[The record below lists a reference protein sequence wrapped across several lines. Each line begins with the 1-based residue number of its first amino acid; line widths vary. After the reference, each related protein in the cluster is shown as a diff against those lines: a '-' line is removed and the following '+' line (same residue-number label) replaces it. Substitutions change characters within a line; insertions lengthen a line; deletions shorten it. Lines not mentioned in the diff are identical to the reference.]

1 MELSWFSMGIA
12 GLEAAILIGLL
23 AVLLS
28 RKEHYR
34 YVRGGLIQGFLVVIF
49 LRLWLPWTFWDGREF
64 FSPACQS
71 LVGWIWLAGMMV
83 QGVRYAIVSIQQRAW
98 LRHLRTLYPLQ
109 RIAGCPYP
117 VRMGER
123 LEEPGVMGWEKTI
136 YLPDLHWEPMELRC
150 VLLHESA
157 HLDHRDLWWLRFGNG
172 LRIVYWWCPWMGRLG
187 AQLEFFL
194 ETRVDQ
200 KVASSLAPD
209 EYLIY
214 AQVLL
219 GMEKKLRKS
228 SARGKAQ
235 QMSSYLWGLRM
246 EQRLKRVLTA
256 GSLALV
262 LTLAFGFQGLE
273 SPAFDAYW
281 VARADG
287 TMWLIEN
294 GKVKERK
301 PAERF
306 FEQESDLPV
315 VWERERGG

>member
-1 MELSWFSMGIA
+1 
-12 GLEAAILIGLL
+12 
-23 AVLLS
+23 
-28 RKEHYR
+28 
-34 YVRGGLIQGFLVVIF
+34 
-49 LRLWLPWTFWDGREF
+49 
-64 FSPACQS
+64 
-71 LVGWIWLAGMMV
+71 
-83 QGVRYAIVSIQQRAW
+83 
-98 LRHLRTLYPLQ
+98 
-109 RIAGCPYP
+109 
-117 VRMGER
+117 
-123 LEEPGVMGWEKTI
+123 
-136 YLPDLHWEPMELRC
+136 
-150 VLLHESA
+150 
-157 HLDHRDLWWLRFGNG
+157 
-172 LRIVYWWCPWMGRLG
+172 MGRLG
-187 AQLEFFL
+187 AHLEFFL

-256 GSLALV
+256 GSLV